1 MKSAIYAR
9 QSADKRDSIS
19 IESQIDDCRAIAG
32 DDPYIFSDKGYTGAN
47 LNRPSFSELM
57 ERVREGKISRII
69 IYRLDRISRS
79 LLDFV
84 NLTGELKKHGVSL
97 VSKTEGFDTSSGAS
111 TVMLNILMMFAEM
124 ERNAIRQRV
133 TDNYYARGRLGL
145 YLGGAPPFGYIREP
159 CTIHGIL
166 SHRLAEGTQACIV
179 REIYERYVYGGM
191 SLTGLS
197 KWLYG
202 QDVKSRAGKALSA
215 TSVRRI
221 LRNPVYV
228 KADLAV
234 YRYLR
239 NCGAIITSDI
249 SEFDG
254 VHGCISYSSP
264 EERKASKFT
273 SFEGEHITIGSH
285 TGIIDSGLWLSAQAK
300 RGKSVCANH
309 SGETSWLQ
317 GLMKCACGYSLYTK
331 KYKDRKYLCC
341 RGRKMHICNEKHP
354 VTCDE
359 LEKMLAPLIVER
371 MRYLSLFAKEETGGE
386 DMLKL
391 IESDRRL
398 ELLAQQLCESDS
410 AGAVVIEK
418 KIRELKRE
426 RELLMPK
433 HSKTQPEQD
442 FDFAPLSFAQKKRLC
457 TLLISRVE
465 IGSGGIRLIW
475 A

>member
-1 MKSAIYAR
+1 MRSAIYAR

-19 IESQIDDCRAIAG
+19 IESQIDDCRALAG
-32 DDPYIFSDKGYTGAN
+32 ENPYIFSDKGYTGAN

-57 ERVREGKISRII
+57 EKVREGKISQII

-84 NLTGELKKHGVSL
+84 NLTGELKSHGVSL
-97 VSKTEGFDTSSGAS
+97 VSKTEGFDTSNGAS

-145 YLGGAPPFGYIREP
+145 YLGGNPPFGYEREP
-159 CTIHGIL
+159 CIIHSMP
-166 SHRLAEGTQACIV
+166 SHRLVEGTQACLV
-179 REIYERYVYGGM
+179 KEVYYGYVYGGM

-197 KWLYG
+197 EWLYG
-202 QDVKSRAGKALSA
+202 QGVKSRSGKALSA

-228 KADLAV
+228 RADLSV

-239 NCGAIITSDI
+239 NCGAVITSDI

-254 VHGCISYSSP
+254 MHGCISYSSP
-264 EERKASKFT
+264 DERKTAKFT
-273 SFEGEHITIGSH
+273 SFEGEHITVGQH
-285 TGIIDSGLWLSAQAK
+285 EGIVSAELWLSAQAK
-300 RGKSVCANH
+300 RYNSVGTNH
-309 SGETSWLQ
+309 SGNTSWLQ
-317 GLMKCACGYSLYTK
+317 GLMKCTCGYSLYTK
-331 KYKDRKYLCC
+331 RYKDRKYLCC
-341 RGRKMHICNEKHP
+341 RGRKMHICGEAHP

-359 LEKMLAPLIVER
+359 LEKIIAPLIEER
-371 MRYLSLFAKEETGGE
+371 MGYLSQFSE
-386 DMLKL
+386 DEASDGDILKL

-398 ELLAQQLCESDS
+398 ELLTQQLCESDE
-410 AGAVVIEK
+410 AGAMLIEK
-418 KIRELKRE
+418 KIGELKRE
-426 RELLMPK
+426 REKLMPRQK
-433 HSKTQPEQD
+433 PTQTMQE
-442 FDFAPLSFAQKKRLC
+442 FDFSALSFERKKRLC
-457 TLLISRVE
+457 DALIARIE
-465 IGSGGIRLIW
+465 IGNPGIKLIW